1 LLVGISFTLPN
12 HFNIKERINSVNISI
27 FGLGYVGSVTSG
39 CLAREGHRVIGVDLV
54 ETKINMINTGKSPII
69 EKKLDQ
75 IIAQAVSDRKLYA
88 TLCSEEAIIQTD
100 LSFICVGTPGMIN
113 GEQKLSHVRQVCEEI
128 GWALKKKNAYHT
140 VVIRSTI
147 FPGTMRNMV
156 IPTLEKTSGKQVGR
170 DFGVCYNPDFL
181 REGNAVDDFYHPP
194 KTVIGEMD
202 LQSGDLL
209 EQLYSHLNAPLVRV
223 SIEIAEMVK
232 YVDNAWHALKVGFAN
247 EVGNLCRALNIDE
260 HEVMNIFCRDN
271 KLNLSPSYLTPG
283 FAFGGACM
291 PKDLRTLTHKG
302 RTLDVELPIINS
314 ILPSNIL
321 QIERGLRLIMSKGNR
336 KIGILG
342 LSFKAGTDDLR
353 ESPMVEV
360 IRRLISKGYNVCIY
374 DKDVNLSRL
383 VGANRDFILNA
394 IPHISNLLAD
404 SIEQVILHAET
415 LVVGNAHPL
424 FKCVVND
431 LSTNKAIVDLVQ
443 INHFLSDYETS
454 SIYN

>member
-1 LLVGISFTLPN
+1 
-12 HFNIKERINSVNISI
+12 
-27 FGLGYVGSVTSG
+27 
-39 CLAREGHRVIGVDLV
+39 
-54 ETKINMINTGKSPII
+54 
-69 EKKLDQ
+69 
-75 IIAQAVSDRKLYA
+75 
-88 TLCSEEAIIQTD
+88 
-100 LSFICVGTPGMIN
+100 
-113 GEQKLSHVRQVCEEI
+113 
-128 GWALKKKNAYHT
+128 
-140 VVIRSTI
+140 
-147 FPGTMRNMV
+147 MV

>member
-1 LLVGISFTLPN
+1 M
-12 HFNIKERINSVNISI
+12 NISI